1 MANYNKILIIIF
13 TGISLFLTACLDL
26 KQPRNKIEY
35 YTLEYDPPS
44 AGDRQIL
51 PWAIRVAQFSVSPV
65 YNSNRIVYRDKAFKR
80 QTYAYYMWRA
90 NPGDLVSYFL
100 SRDMKHSGLFK
111 AVLTQGSN
119 LPTSYLVEGSV
130 DEFYELDEKNAWK
143 AVLSVS
149 VAVMD
154 ETELDLSKK
163 ILFQKIYRSTR
174 PCHQKNPRAL
184 AQAMSQAMLEVSEKI
199 INDSYDYMASKIETN
214 LQGFCP

>member
-1 MANYNKILIIIF
+1 MATCKMILIIIF
-13 TGISLFLTACLDL
+13 TGIFLFLTACLDL

-44 AGDRQIL
+44 AGERPVL
-51 PWAIRVAQFSVSPV
+51 PWAIQVAQFSVSPI
-65 YNSNRIVYRDKAFKR
+65 YNNSRIVYRDKAFKR

-100 SRDMKHSGLFK
+100 SRDMKQSGLFK

-119 LPTSYLVEGSV
+119 LPASYLVEGSV
-130 DEFYELDEKNAWK
+130 DDFYELDGKNAWK

-154 ETELDLSKK
+154 ESELDFSKK
-163 ILFQKIYRSTR
+163 ILFQKTYRSTR

-184 AQAMSQAMLEVSEKI
+184 AQAMSQAMSEISEKI
-199 INDSYDYMASKIETN
+199 INDCYDYMASKIKTN
-214 LQGFCP
+214 